1 LKATFFVVGEQ
12 LHAHRAF
19 AERAAAEGHWIGN
32 HTLTHPRPLGSL
44 GEGAREEI
52 EATQALLGPLSRPEK
67 LFRPS
72 GEGGDLEP
80 GLLNEA
86 AVGTLDAGGYTCV
99 LWNAVP
105 RDWENPHGWV
115 DRALRQISEHDWTL
129 LVLHDIAGASADRL
143 ETFLDRAGAT
153 FRQDFPPDCVPIRE
167 GQIVGR
173 LHGLLTP

>member
-1 LKATFFVVGEQ
+1 MKATFFVVGEQ

-44 GEGAREEI
+44 GEGARDEI
-52 EATQALLGPLSRPEK
+52 EATQALLGPLARPEK

-72 GEGGDLEP
+72 GEAGDLEP

-86 AVGTLDAGGYTCV
+86 AVDTLVAGGYTCV

-105 RDWENPHGWV
+105 RDWEDPRGWV
-115 DRALRQISEHDWTL
+115 DRALRQIEEHDWTL
-129 LVLHDIAGASADRL
+129 LVLHDVAGACAARL
-143 ETFLDRAGAT
+143 EEFLERTDAT
-153 FRQDFPPDCVPIRE
+153 FRQDFPSGCVPIRD
-167 GQIVGR
+167 GQIVGP
-173 LHGLLTP
+173 LHGLLS